1 MTSKILK
8 IALVGRTNAGKST
21 LINRIVGEK
30 ISIQN
35 KKINT
40 TQVTIMG
47 VKNIKKTQLIFYDT
61 PGSNFLKSLNKQ
73 SRNLKTNLWSG
84 IDESDIIFY
93 LIDSKTANVKFLFE
107 QIDKLQEV
115 KKKIIV
121 IFNKIDLISNK
132 QVLPLISNLNKNFQ
146 IDSFFT
152 ISAIQNI
159 GIEDLLDYIQ
169 KYSYVSKWI
178 FKDDEITNKDDI
190 FIVGELLRETMLTYL
205 HKEIPYNVNIE
216 TSNFKI
222 LKNND
227 IKIKQKIII
236 NQLRYKKIILGKKG
250 EMIKKIR
257 EDSQK
262 KMSQIFN
269 AKIHLYLEILKCM
282 IEYKERGILIFSK
295 ISSENNLYLKILTQK
310 DEIITGLS
318 FGGSTKKKK
327 NIFQIGYFLN
337 IVIKNKNK
345 NFPNSISAELSK
357 PYYHNI
363 FNDKYKLHGLLAL
376 SIFVKYINYR
386 RSKSCRFI

>member
-61 PGSNFLKSLNKQ
+61 PGSNFLKSLNNQ

-93 LIDSKTANVKFLFE
+93 LIDSKTANKKFLFE

-132 QVLPLISNLNKNFQ
+132 QLLPLISDLNKNFQ

-159 GIEDLLDYIQ
+159 GIEDLFDYIE

-236 NQLRYKKIILGKKG
+236 NQKRYKKIILGKKG

-262 KMSQIFN
+262 KMSQILDS
-269 AKIHLYLEILKCM
+269 KIHLYLEIL
-282 IEYKERGILIFSK
+282 
-295 ISSENNLYLKILTQK
+295 N
-310 DEIITGLS
+310 
-318 FGGSTKKKK
+318 
-327 NIFQIGYFLN
+327 
-337 IVIKNKNK
+337 
-345 NFPNSISAELSK
+345 A
-357 PYYHNI
+357 
-363 FNDKYKLHGLLAL
+363 
-376 SIFVKYINYR
+376 
-386 RSKSCRFI
+386 

>member
-21 LINRIVGEK
+21 LINKIVGEK

-47 VKNIKKTQLIFYDT
+47 VKNIKKTQLVFYDT
-61 PGSNFLKSLNKQ
+61 PGSNFLKSINNQ

-93 LIDSKTANVKFLFE
+93 LIDSKTANKKFLFE

-121 IFNKIDLISNK
+121 VFNKIDLISNK
-132 QVLPLISNLNKNFQ
+132 QLLPLISDLNKSFN

-159 GIEDLLDYIQ
+159 GIEDLLDYIE

-178 FKDDEITNKDDI
+178 FKHDEITNKDDN

-205 HKEIPYNVNIE
+205 HKEIPYNINIE

-236 NQLRYKKIILGKKG
+236 NQKRYKKIILGKKG

-262 KMSQIFN
+262 KMSQILDS
-269 AKIHLYLEILKCM
+269 KIHLYIEIL
-282 IEYKERGILIFSK
+282 
-295 ISSENNLYLKILTQK
+295 N
-310 DEIITGLS
+310 
-318 FGGSTKKKK
+318 
-327 NIFQIGYFLN
+327 
-337 IVIKNKNK
+337 
-345 NFPNSISAELSK
+345 A
-357 PYYHNI
+357 
-363 FNDKYKLHGLLAL
+363 
-376 SIFVKYINYR
+376 
-386 RSKSCRFI
+386 

>member
-61 PGSNFLKSLNKQ
+61 PGSNFLKSLNKD

-93 LIDSKTANVKFLFE
+93 LIDSKTANIKFIFD
-107 QIDKLQEV
+107 QIHKLQEV

-132 QVLPLISNLNKNFQ
+132 QVLPIISNLSKNFE

-159 GIEDLLDYIQ
+159 GIEDLLDYIE
-169 KYSYVSKWI
+169 KYSYLSKWI

-236 NQLRYKKIILGKKG
+236 NELRYKKIILGRKG

-262 KMSQIFN
+262 KMSQILN
-269 AKIHLYLEILKCM
+269 AKIHLYLEIL
-282 IEYKERGILIFSK
+282 
-295 ISSENNLYLKILTQK
+295 N
-310 DEIITGLS
+310 
-318 FGGSTKKKK
+318 
-327 NIFQIGYFLN
+327 
-337 IVIKNKNK
+337 
-345 NFPNSISAELSK
+345 A
-357 PYYHNI
+357 
-363 FNDKYKLHGLLAL
+363 
-376 SIFVKYINYR
+376 
-386 RSKSCRFI
+386 

>member
-1 MTSKILK
+1 MTNKILK
-8 IALVGRTNAGKST
+8 ISLVGRTNAGKST

-40 TQVTIMG
+40 TQITVMG
-47 VKNIKKTQLIFYDT
+47 IKNIKETQFIFYDT
-61 PGSNFLKSLNKQ
+61 PGSNFLKSLNKD
-73 SRNLKTNLWSG
+73 SRNLKTNLWNG
-84 IDESDIIFY
+84 IDESDVIFY
-93 LIDSKTANVKFLFE
+93 LIDSKTANIKFLYE

-121 IFNKIDLISNK
+121 IFNKVDLISNK
-132 QVLPLISNLNKNFQ
+132 QLLPLISDLDKNFY

-159 GIEDLLDYIQ
+159 GIDDLLDYIQ

-190 FIVGELLRETMLTYL
+190 FIISELLRETMLTYL

-216 TSNFKI
+216 TSNFKT

-236 NQLRYKKIILGKKG
+236 NQKRYKKIILGKKG

-262 KMSQIFN
+262 KMSQILK
-269 AKIHLYLEILKCM
+269 AKIHLYLEIL
-282 IEYKERGILIFSK
+282 
-295 ISSENNLYLKILTQK
+295 N
-310 DEIITGLS
+310 
-318 FGGSTKKKK
+318 
-327 NIFQIGYFLN
+327 
-337 IVIKNKNK
+337 
-345 NFPNSISAELSK
+345 A
-357 PYYHNI
+357 
-363 FNDKYKLHGLLAL
+363 
-376 SIFVKYINYR
+376 
-386 RSKSCRFI
+386 

>member
-1 MTSKILK
+1 MTNKILK
-8 IALVGRTNAGKST
+8 ISLVGRTNAGKSS

-40 TQVTIMG
+40 TQITVMG
-47 VKNIKKTQLIFYDT
+47 IKNIKKTQFIFYDT
-61 PGSNFLKSLNKQ
+61 PGSNFLKSLNKD
-73 SRNLKTNLWSG
+73 SKNLKTNLWNG
-84 IDESDIIFY
+84 IDESDVIFY
-93 LIDSKTANVKFLFE
+93 LIDSKTANIKFLYE

-132 QVLPLISNLNKNFQ
+132 QLLPLISDLDKNFY

-152 ISAIQNI
+152 ISAIKNI
-159 GIEDLLDYIQ
+159 GIDDLLDYVH
-169 KYSYVSKWI
+169 KYSYPSKWI

-190 FIVGELLRETMLTYL
+190 FIISELLRETMLTYL

-216 TSNFKI
+216 TSNFKT

-236 NQLRYKKIILGKKG
+236 NQKRYKKIILGKKG

-262 KMSQIFN
+262 KMSQILN
-269 AKIHLYLEILKCM
+269 AKIHLYLEIL
-282 IEYKERGILIFSK
+282 
-295 ISSENNLYLKILTQK
+295 N
-310 DEIITGLS
+310 
-318 FGGSTKKKK
+318 
-327 NIFQIGYFLN
+327 
-337 IVIKNKNK
+337 
-345 NFPNSISAELSK
+345 A
-357 PYYHNI
+357 
-363 FNDKYKLHGLLAL
+363 
-376 SIFVKYINYR
+376 
-386 RSKSCRFI
+386 

>member
-1 MTSKILK
+1 MVSKILK

-40 TQVTIMG
+40 TQVTIIG

-73 SRNLKTNLWSG
+73 SKNLKTNLWSG
-84 IDESDIIFY
+84 IDESDIILY
-93 LIDSKTANVKFLFE
+93 LIDSKTANIKFLFE

-115 KKKIIV
+115 NKKIVV

-132 QVLPLISNLNKNFQ
+132 QLLPLISNLNKNFH
-146 IDSFFT
+146 IESFFT
-152 ISAIQNI
+152 ISATQNI
-159 GIEDLLDYIQ
+159 GIDDLLDYIE
-169 KYSYVSKWI
+169 KYSYASKWI

-190 FIVGELLRETMLTYL
+190 FIIDELLRETMLTYL

-216 TSNFKI
+216 TSNFKT

-236 NQLRYKKIILGKKG
+236 NQQRYKKIILGKKG

-262 KMSQIFN
+262 KMSQILK
-269 AKIHLYLEILKCM
+269 AKIHLYLEIL
-282 IEYKERGILIFSK
+282 
-295 ISSENNLYLKILTQK
+295 N
-310 DEIITGLS
+310 
-318 FGGSTKKKK
+318 
-327 NIFQIGYFLN
+327 
-337 IVIKNKNK
+337 
-345 NFPNSISAELSK
+345 A
-357 PYYHNI
+357 
-363 FNDKYKLHGLLAL
+363 
-376 SIFVKYINYR
+376 
-386 RSKSCRFI
+386 

>member
-1 MTSKILK
+1 MKSKVLK

-21 LINRIVGEK
+21 LINKIVGEK

-40 TQVTIMG
+40 TQVTVMG

-93 LIDSKTANVKFLFE
+93 LIDSKTLNLKFLFE

-115 KKKIIV
+115 KKKIII

-132 QVLPLISNLNKNFQ
+132 QLLPSISKINKNFK

-159 GIEDLLDYIQ
+159 GIEDLLDYVK
-169 KYSYVSKWI
+169 KYSYLSKWI
-178 FKDDEITNKDDI
+178 FKINEITNKDDI
-190 FIVGELLRETMLTYL
+190 FIVCELLRETMLTYL

-222 LKNND
+222 LKNHD

-236 NQLRYKKIILGKKG
+236 NQKRYKKIILGKKG

-262 KMSQIFN
+262 KMSQILN
-269 AKIHLYLEILKCM
+269 AKIHLYLEIL
-282 IEYKERGILIFSK
+282 
-295 ISSENNLYLKILTQK
+295 N
-310 DEIITGLS
+310 
-318 FGGSTKKKK
+318 
-327 NIFQIGYFLN
+327 
-337 IVIKNKNK
+337 
-345 NFPNSISAELSK
+345 A
-357 PYYHNI
+357 
-363 FNDKYKLHGLLAL
+363 
-376 SIFVKYINYR
+376 
-386 RSKSCRFI
+386 

>member
-40 TQVTIMG
+40 TQITIKG

-61 PGSNFLKSLNKQ
+61 PGSNFLKTLNKQ

-84 IDESDIIFY
+84 IDESDIILY
-93 LIDSKTANVKFLFE
+93 LVDSKTANIKFLFE
-107 QIDKLQEV
+107 QIDKIQEV
-115 KKKIIV
+115 KKKIII

-132 QVLPLISNLNKNFQ
+132 QLLPLISKLNKNFQ

-159 GIEDLLDYIQ
+159 GIEDLLDYVK

-178 FKDDEITNKDDI
+178 FKDDEISNKDDI

-216 TSNFKI
+216 TSNFKN
-222 LKNND
+222 LKNNE

-236 NQLRYKKIILGKKG
+236 NQIRYKKIILGKKG

-262 KMSQIFN
+262 KMSQILK
-269 AKIHLYLEILKCM
+269 AKIHLYLEIL
-282 IEYKERGILIFSK
+282 
-295 ISSENNLYLKILTQK
+295 N
-310 DEIITGLS
+310 
-318 FGGSTKKKK
+318 
-327 NIFQIGYFLN
+327 
-337 IVIKNKNK
+337 
-345 NFPNSISAELSK
+345 A
-357 PYYHNI
+357 
-363 FNDKYKLHGLLAL
+363 
-376 SIFVKYINYR
+376 
-386 RSKSCRFI
+386 

>member
-1 MTSKILK
+1 MTNKILK

-40 TQVTIMG
+40 TQVTVMG

-61 PGSNFLKSLNKQ
+61 PGSNFLKSLNIQ
-73 SRNLKTNLWSG
+73 SRILKTNLWNG

-93 LIDSKTANVKFLFE
+93 LIDSKTANIKFLFE
-107 QIDKLQEV
+107 QIHKLQEV
-115 KKKIIV
+115 KKKLIV

-132 QVLPLISNLNKNFQ
+132 QLLPLISKLNKNFQ

-152 ISAIQNI
+152 ISAIKNI
-159 GIEDLLDYIQ
+159 GITDLLDCTE
-169 KYSYVSKWI
+169 KYSYESSWI

-205 HKEIPYNVNIE
+205 HKEIPYNLIIE
-216 TSNFKI
+216 TSNFKT

-236 NQLRYKKIILGKKG
+236 NQKRYKKIILGKKG

-262 KMSQIFN
+262 KMSQILN
-269 AKIHLYLEILKCM
+269 SKIHLYLEIL
-282 IEYKERGILIFSK
+282 
-295 ISSENNLYLKILTQK
+295 N
-310 DEIITGLS
+310 
-318 FGGSTKKKK
+318 
-327 NIFQIGYFLN
+327 
-337 IVIKNKNK
+337 
-345 NFPNSISAELSK
+345 A
-357 PYYHNI
+357 
-363 FNDKYKLHGLLAL
+363 
-376 SIFVKYINYR
+376 
-386 RSKSCRFI
+386 